1 MNFDPSRFDPSK
13 LDPKVLMELSQMVR
27 ELPPDKIA
35 KMQTLMHN
43 MMAGHDVS
51 RDMAEFEK
59 GLPPGFQER
68 IMRAMGGPAAAAQA
82 MQGERPIGIQVPSSK
97 PDVEVAA
104 EMNMH
109 QARLTVLRGVAS
121 GQLTPEEAEKLLFPA

>member
-1 MNFDPSRFDPSK
+1 
-13 LDPKVLMELSQMVR
+13 MELSQMVR
-27 ELPPDKIA
+27 ELPPEKIA

-59 GLPPGFQER
+59 SLPPGFQER
-68 IMRAMGGPAAAAQA
+68 MVKAMGGPMAAAQA
-82 MQGERPIGIQVPSSK
+82 INADPSRPLGIQVPK
-97 PDVEVAA
+97 PDIETTA
-104 EMNMH
+104 EMDMH

-121 GQLTPEEAEKLLFPA
+121 GELSPEEAERLLFQA